1 MMLKILPESFITNGV
16 NIHNTNNC
24 LICPS
29 VLKKHKE
36 TILENPE
43 GCIFKIEFTHEVFGT
58 HITDYVNCLE
68 FTAPKGT
75 IILSNKLLDK
85 LLVDFQG
92 EYYLNIDVFVPPQA
106 TKVVFKIE
114 NRDIFN
120 KTDIKG
126 FLEKG
131 IDKKYK
137 FLQLGQSIKLESIEL
152 RVKELEPYNIC
163 FINNTDLEV
172 EFDIPPEPELLP
184 KPLID
189 KETIV
194 NNNEETLIN
203 TEPECTKLT
212 RKQLREARLK
222 FYSGLKL

>member
-1 MMLKILPESFITNGV
+1 M
-16 NIHNTNNC
+16 
-24 LICPS
+24 
-29 VLKKHKE
+29 
-36 TILENPE
+36 
-43 GCIFKIEFTHEVFGT
+43 
-58 HITDYVNCLE
+58 
-68 FTAPKGT
+68 
-75 IILSNKLLDK
+75 
-85 LLVDFQG
+85 
-92 EYYLNIDVFVPPQA
+92 
-106 TKVVFKIE
+106 
-114 NRDIFN
+114 
-120 KTDIKG
+120 
-126 FLEKG
+126 
-131 IDKKYK
+131 
-137 FLQLGQSIKLESIEL
+137 GQSIKLESIEL